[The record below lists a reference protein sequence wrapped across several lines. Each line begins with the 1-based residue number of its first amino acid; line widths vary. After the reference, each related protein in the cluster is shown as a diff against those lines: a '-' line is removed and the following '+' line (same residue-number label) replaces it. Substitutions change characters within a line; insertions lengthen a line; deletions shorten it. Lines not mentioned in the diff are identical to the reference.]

1 MSTLIQRLQQLA
13 AHSPNAPAIT
23 GSDITLDWSTLHSA
37 ATSLAEDFCHFATVG
52 IHLHNSPAW
61 IISDLAAIQANV
73 RNIPLPTFFSDEQL
87 HHAITDGHIDA
98 IITNNPDRLTTIS
111 EVKNYRDIVIAG
123 RQLTLIQLQNTSRHP
138 TVADKVTYTS
148 GTTGTPRGVILPLEH
163 IEMVAQSLSDTSRA
177 TNQDRALA
185 LLPLSTLL
193 ENIGSVYVPVL
204 AGAQIIVPDPLET
217 GLLGSSHIDLQAF
230 ASMLNK
236 YRPTTMILPP
246 QLLKLV
252 VSLARQRLLPDS
264 FRYLAVGGAPVG
276 TTLLHQ
282 ASELGLP
289 VYQGYGLSEACSVL
303 TVNRPG
309 EQRPGSVGKPLPHAR
324 IHIND
329 DGEII
334 AGGTIYKGYLNQT
347 NQPVAEL
354 ATGDLG
360 YIDEDGY
367 LFITGRKKDTIIT
380 DYGRNIAPE
389 WLESE
394 LQAHAHIAQAAV
406 FGNGKPFASA
416 ILVPSV
422 TLNTSLM
429 KAKDS
434 SMVTELNLA
443 IDEINQHLPD
453 YARIQRF
460 QVADQPFSTRNGELT
475 SNGRLRRKV
484 IAQNYSKQISEIY
497 EGLNEHIL

>member
-1 MSTLIQRLQQLA
+1 MSNLIQRLQQLA
-13 AHSPNAPAIT
+13 AYSPSAPAIT

-37 ATSLAEDFCHFATVG
+37 ATSLAQDFRHYATVG

-61 IISDLAAIQANV
+61 IISDLAAIQAKV
-73 RNIPLPTFFSDEQL
+73 RNIPLPTFFSDQQL
-87 HHAITDGHIDA
+87 HHAMVDGHIDA
-98 IITNNPDRLTTIS
+98 IITNDPDRLTSIAKVS
-111 EVKNYRDIVIAG
+111 YYRDIVVAG
-123 RQLTLIQLQNTSRHP
+123 RQLTLIQLENASRQSP
-138 TVADKVTYTS
+138 VADKVTYTS

-163 IEMVAQSLSDTSRA
+163 IETVAQSLSDASSA

-204 AGAQIIVPDPLET
+204 AGAEIIVPDPLET
-217 GLLGSSHIDLQAF
+217 GLLGSSHIDLKAF
-230 ASMLNK
+230 SSMLNK

-246 QLLKLV
+246 QLLKLAV
-252 VSLARQRLLPDS
+252 GLARQRLLPDS
-264 FRYLAVGGAPVG
+264 FRYIAVGGAPVG
-276 TTLLHQ
+276 TALLQQ

-303 TVNRPG
+303 TVNRPD
-309 EQRPGSVGKPLPHAR
+309 EQRPGSVGKPLPHAHIR
-324 IHIND
+324 IND

-334 AGGTIYKGYLNQT
+334 AGGTIYKGYLNQSD
-347 NQPVAEL
+347 QPVAEL

-367 LFITGRKKDTIIT
+367 LFISGRKKDTIIT

-389 WLESE
+389 WIESE

-406 FGNGKPFASA
+406 FGNGKPFPSA
-416 ILVPSV
+416 ILVPST
-422 TLNTSLM
+422 TLN
-429 KAKDS
+429 AKLTNGKNS
-434 SMVTELNLA
+434 SMVTELNVA
-443 IDEINQHLPD
+443 IDEVNQHLPD
-453 YARIQRF
+453 YARITRF
-460 QVADQPFSTRNGELT
+460 QVADEPFSTRNGELT
-475 SNGRLRRKV
+475 SNGRPRRNI

-497 EGLNEHIL
+497 EELNEYLL